1 MSPSELHS
9 FLVREFPQSDPEWM
23 RIEAAAYRYCR
34 IRSIIGEGD
43 LRPGGTVSA
52 HTMMS
57 LADTAMYLAVLTT
70 IGPVPLCLTTSF
82 NISFLRRPDKSDIIA
97 EAKILKLGK
106 RLAVGEV
113 ALFSLGVEE
122 LVAHAT
128 VTYSIPPNAQ
138 REGAEGQ

>member
-1 MSPSELHS
+1 MMSPEELHS

-23 RIEAAAYRYCR
+23 RIEAASHRYVR
-34 IRSIIGEGD
+34 IRCLIGDSD

-52 HTMMS
+52 TTLMA
-57 LADTAMYLAVLTT
+57 LADTAMYLAVLTS
-70 IGPVPLCLTTSF
+70 IGPVPLCVTASC
-82 NISFLRRPDKSDIIA
+82 NISFLRKPDKSDIIA

-113 ALFSLGVEE
+113 ALFSQGVEE

-128 VTYSIPPNAQ
+128 VTYSIPP
-138 REGAEGQ
+138 GAEDDSGKN